1 MDGGNDESRSDET
14 EGINTS
20 DGTYRVPQ
28 NGGMTSY
35 PQHGSLTNG
44 AAQIQSSSQGLTQE
58 GRQDPSK
65 NQSQDGVPSTAVA
78 LSIGEVSGGIATGI
92 SSSTA
97 VEDNGSQVSTGTS
110 AASGGTVV
118 IPQEYL
124 AVAAGAATPHY
135 VTTEQVHNGKKNKVF
150 IVICSVN
157 KRLSMRSWHRDSI
170 AYVIAN

>member
-28 NGGMTSY
+28 NGGMTTY
-35 PQHGSLTNG
+35 PPQHSSLTNG
-44 AAQIQSSSQGLTQE
+44 AAQIQSPSQGLNQE

-78 LSIGEVSGGIATGI
+78 LSIGEVSVGIAAGI
-92 SSSTA
+92 SNSTA
-97 VEDNGSQVSTGTS
+97 VEDNGSQVSTGAS
-110 AASGGTVV
+110 ATSGGTVV

-124 AVAAGAATPHY
+124 AVASGAGTPHY
-135 VTTEQVHNGKKNKVF
+135 VTTEQAHNGNINKVF
-150 IVICSVN
+150 VVICSVN
-157 KRLSMRSWHRDSI
+157 KKLSSKILAHR
-170 AYVIAN
+170 